1 MAGRTGPDCRFPRMR
16 SAFAERIRAIEQIV
30 DKWADY
36 SIITVVCQV
45 GEERPE
51 GYLLVELLD
60 TRESARHASVW
71 LHLGRIRYLQA
82 DDVQEAEGL
91 WVDEIWASVLPAQR
105 SSWPPELREHQLR
118 SWEGDWGEAD
128 LECEMVRVEIAGPWS
143 MVAIAQII
151 DVSITP
157 PALEGLSSAL

>member
-1 MAGRTGPDCRFPRMR
+1 MSATDEPVGAIPAAR
-16 SAFAERIRAIEQIV
+16 SAFAARIRAIEQIV

-45 GEERPE
+45 DEERPE

-60 TRESARHASVW
+60 TRGDARHASVW
-71 LHLGRIRYLQA
+71 LHLERIRYLQA
-82 DDVQEAEGL
+82 DDVQEAAGL

-118 SWEGDWGEAD
+118 SWEGDW
-128 LECEMVRVEIAGPWS
+128 
-143 MVAIAQII
+143 
-151 DVSITP
+151 
-157 PALEGLSSAL
+157 